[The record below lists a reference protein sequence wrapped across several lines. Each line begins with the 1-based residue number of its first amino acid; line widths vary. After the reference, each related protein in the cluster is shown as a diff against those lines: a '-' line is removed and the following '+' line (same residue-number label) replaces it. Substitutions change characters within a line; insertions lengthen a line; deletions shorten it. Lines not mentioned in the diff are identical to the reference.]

1 MGGRPHHLLTYC
13 RRYGGRGSVVRAAAA
28 GGAVLPGR
36 QVALL
41 LLLLLLLLLWRHG
54 DVVGE
59 LDRSAPAEIESTKV
73 R

>member
-1 MGGRPHHLLTYC
+1 M
-13 RRYGGRGSVVRAAAA
+13 VWAAAA

-36 QVALL
+36 QVAL

>member
-13 RRYGGRGSVVRAAAA
+13 RRYGGRGCVVWAAAA

-41 LLLLLLLLLWRHG
+41 LLLLLLLLWRHG

-59 LDRSAPAEIESTKV
+59 LDRPAPAEIESTKV

>member
-1 MGGRPHHLLTYC
+1 M
-13 RRYGGRGSVVRAAAA
+13 VWAAAA

-36 QVALL
+36 QVA